1 MWGSKQPPTNS
12 QRCAGKL
19 EPLGADCVPEEFPDD
34 VSVASSAAHSQRMR
48 PIRLPPASQQAQYA
62 RRLEIDALEAKK
74 RFTRELLQE
83 HHTLLENQAD
93 EISQVSEG
101 GACGVGRLRVVHVN
115 LNADSGEGDGNRMG
129 EVLHVRSKK
138 KKKKK
143 RKKERRIKLQ
153 QKLPLTVDTSKS
165 KSSVEV
171 LRISLNELGWHWK
184 EVNCLNQNVS
194 NLKVLVSF

>member
-1 MWGSKQPPTNS
+1 MWGSKQPSTSS

-19 EPLGADCVPEEFPDD
+19 EPLGAECVPEEFADD

-62 RRLEIDALEAKK
+62 RRLEIDAIEAKK

-93 EISQVSEG
+93 EINQVSEG
-101 GACGVGRLRVVHVN
+101 GACGVDSTVVH
-115 LNADSGEGDGNRMG
+115 LNADSGEGDGNKTG
-129 EVLHVRSKK
+129 EVVHVRSKKK

-143 RKKERRIKLQ
+143 RKKERRIKPQ
-153 QKLPLTVDTSKS
+153 RKLPITVDTSKS

-184 EVNCLNQNVS
+184 EVSCLNQNFELS
-194 NLKVLVSF
+194 YL